1 MSDQS
6 PQTGAPTMHASIEPP
21 GVAIGSAIKQQRRAL
36 GLSQE
41 ALAARCQ
48 ITRQT
53 VSNWECGKT
62 IPDALALKSLA
73 DALGVGA
80 GDLLNTDHREVIDQ
94 ARATRREFVVACS
107 IVLAVQLVST
117 FLNALSIFATGST
130 SHAGDTF
137 AAFRLGVLV
146 VGAVWM
152 TLIARRV
159 HLHSIR
165 QMIDF
170 ASLASRTPGSWGD
183 RALRFIARWFWTLWA
198 GSGLATFV
206 LATII
211 SLVAGNAPVGDNLP
225 AAIVGIVIA
234 ACPFSIAFTWDFN
247 VQKERRRGTC
257 TRSLRVR

>member
-1 MSDQS
+1 M
-6 PQTGAPTMHASIEPP
+6 
-21 GVAIGSAIKQQRRAL
+21 
-36 GLSQE
+36 
-41 ALAARCQ
+41 
-48 ITRQT
+48 
-53 VSNWECGKT
+53 
-62 IPDALALKSLA
+62 
-73 DALGVGA
+73 
-80 GDLLNTDHREVIDQ
+80 
-94 ARATRREFVVACS
+94 VACS

-130 SHAGDTF
+130 SHADDTF

-159 HLHSIR
+159 HLRSIR

-170 ASLASRTPGSWGD
+170 ASLASRTPDSWGD

-234 ACPFSIAFTWDFN
+234 ACPFSIAFTWDFS